1 MRDPCSVFVT
11 FIYKRD
17 ISKVEVLK
25 ELLLI
30 LLNDNIGVPLE
41 NVSLVFRDIVK
52 YLEVKYQ
59 LHNLLENASGEGR
72 KVAKTK
78 Y

>member
-11 FIYKRD
+11 FIYKCD

-30 LLNDNIGVPLE
+30 LLNDKIGVPLE
-41 NVSLVFRDIVK
+41 NVSLVFRDMVK

-59 LHNLLENASGEGR
+59 LDNLLENASGEGG